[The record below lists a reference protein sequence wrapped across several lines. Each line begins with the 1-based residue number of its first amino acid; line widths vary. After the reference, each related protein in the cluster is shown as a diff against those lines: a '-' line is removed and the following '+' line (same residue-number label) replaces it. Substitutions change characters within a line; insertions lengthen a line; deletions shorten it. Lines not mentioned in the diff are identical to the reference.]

1 MPENKQIVIPITG
14 MTCANCVATIE
25 RNVKKMPGV
34 KNTTV
39 NLSTERATIDFDPD
53 QVKIDGLVQ
62 KIEHV
67 GYGIASGEI
76 TVQLQRLSDPVDAN
90 RLEKRIR
97 LVDGILYA
105 QANLSSDS
113 ILIRYIPTIIDKD
126 EIYSEIKKAGFD
138 PLVTDDENEDVE
150 LKARNQEIS
159 TQKRQLITGIIFSFP
174 LLVYA
179 MAGDFGI
186 ISQGFFH
193 SLLSKLLMFGLAT
206 PVQFFVGWQYY
217 VGAYKAIRNKSA
229 NMDVLVALGSSV
241 AYIYSIFVA
250 LGLLHGHV
258 YFETSAV
265 IITLIKL
272 GKFLE
277 ARAKGKTS
285 DSIRKLMSLRPET
298 ATILQGEKEVIVP
311 ISDVVVD
318 DIVIVKPGESI
329 PVDGVIIKGDTFVD
343 EAMITG
349 ESLPVEKT
357 VKSTVIGGTVNQTG
371 WFKFT
376 ATKVGKETMLS
387 KIIQLVEDAQGSK
400 APIQKLADKV
410 SAVFVPFVLVVALLT
425 FLGWMTFGFNVK
437 PGMDVTPLT
446 RALVNMVA
454 VLVIACPC
462 AMGLATP
469 TAIMVGTGKGA
480 EIGILIK
487 SSEALE
493 KTATINAVV
502 LDKTGTITTG
512 HPSVTDIVPVDGVT
526 ENDLLALTASLEKS
540 SEHPLGQAIVA
551 EAENRGLEVV
561 RPGSFSS
568 ITGKGIL
575 GEISG
580 KQVII
585 GNNKLMIEEGIEFS
599 EYQTLINTLQND
611 AKTPLLIA
619 IDHQFAGVIAV
630 ADTVKVNSKNAI
642 QKLRNL
648 GLDVMMITGDNE
660 LTAKAISSQM
670 GIDHVI
676 SDVLPGEKATR
687 IKELQ
692 ESGKKVMMVGDGIN
706 DSPALAQA
714 DVGVAIGTGTD
725 IAMASA
731 PVILVSGE
739 LGGLVHSISLAKNTV
754 RTIKQNLFWAFFYN
768 VVLIPVAALGLLIPM
783 FAAGAMA
790 MSSVIVI
797 TNSLRLAKKSLD

>member
-90 RLEKRIR
+90 RLEKKIR
-97 LVDGILYA
+97 LLDGILYA

-113 ILIRYIPTIIDKD
+113 FLVRYIPTIIDKD

-790 MSSVIVI
+790 MSSVIVV

>member
-14 MTCANCVATIE
+14 MTCANCVTTIE
-25 RNVKKMPGV
+25 RNVKRIPGV
-34 KNTTV
+34 NNTTV
-39 NLSTERATIDFDPD
+39 NLSTERATIDFNPE

-76 TVQLQRLSDPVDAN
+76 TVQLRRLSDPVDAN
-90 RLEKRIR
+90 QLEKRIR
-97 LVDGILYA
+97 FADGILHA

-113 ILIRYIPTIIDKD
+113 ILVRYIPTIIDKD
-126 EIYSEIKKAGFD
+126 EIFSEIKKAGFE
-138 PLVTDDENEDVE
+138 PLITDNEEEDIE
-150 LKARNQEIS
+150 LKARNQEKS
-159 TQKRQLITGIIFSFP
+159 TQKRQLITGIIFSVP

-186 ISQGFFH
+186 ISQVFFH
-193 SLLSKLLMFGLAT
+193 SLLSKILMLAFAT
-206 PVQFFVGWQYY
+206 PVQFIVGWQYY

-241 AYIYSIFVA
+241 AYVYSIIVT
-250 LGLLHGHV
+250 LGVLHGHV

-298 ATILQGEKEVIVP
+298 ATILKGEKEVVVA
-311 ISDVVVD
+311 ISDVVVSD
-318 DIVIVKPGESI
+318 TLIVKPGESI
-329 PVDGVIIKGDTFVD
+329 PVDGVITDGATFID

-357 VKSTVIGGTVNQTG
+357 VNSSVIGGTVNQTG

-410 SAVFVPFVLVVALLT
+410 SAVFVPLVLVVAFFT
-425 FLGWMTFGFNVK
+425 FLGWMTLGFSVK
-437 PGMDVTPLT
+437 PDMDMTPFT

-493 KTATINAVV
+493 RTAAINTVV

-512 HPSVTDIVPVDGVT
+512 HPSVTDIVPVNGISET
-526 ENDLLALTASLEKS
+526 DLLALAASLERL
-540 SEHPLGQAIVA
+540 SEHPLGQAIVG
-551 EAENRGLEVV
+551 EAENRGLELPK
-561 RPGSFSS
+561 PGLFSS
-568 ITGKGIL
+568 KTGKGIF
-575 GEISG
+575 GEIEG

-585 GNNKLMIEEGIEFS
+585 GNNKLMIEEGIDFS
-599 EYQTLINTLQND
+599 QCQTLIYTLQKD
-611 AKTPLLIA
+611 AKTPLLVA
-619 IDHQFAGVIAV
+619 MDNQFAGVIAV
-630 ADTVKVNSKNAI
+630 ADTVKSNSKGAI

-648 GLDVMMITGDNE
+648 GLDVLMITGDNE
-660 LTAKAISSQM
+660 ITAKSISAQVE
-670 GIDHVI
+670 IDQVI
-676 SDVLPGEKATR
+676 SDVLPGEKAAR
-687 IKELQ
+687 IREIQK
-692 ESGKKVMMVGDGIN
+692 SGKKVMMVGDGIN
-706 DSPALAQA
+706 DAPALAQA

-768 VVLIPVAALGLLIPM
+768 IVLIPVAALGLLIPM

-790 MSSVIVI
+790 MSSVIVV

>member
-90 RLEKRIR
+90 RLEKKIR
-97 LVDGILYA
+97 LLDGILYA

-113 ILIRYIPTIIDKD
+113 FLVRYIPTIIDKD

>member
-25 RNVKKMPGV
+25 RNVKKIPGV
-34 KNTTV
+34 NNTVV
-39 NLSTERATIDFDPD
+39 NLSTERATIDFDPE
-53 QVKIDGLVQ
+53 QVNIDGLVQ

-67 GYGIASGEI
+67 GYGVASGEI
-76 TVQLQRLSDPVDAN
+76 TVHLRRLSDPVDAN
-90 RLEKRIR
+90 RLEKKIR
-97 LVDGILYA
+97 LLDGILHA

-113 ILIRYIPTIIDKD
+113 ILLRYIPTIIDKD

-150 LKARNQEIS
+150 IKARNQEIS
-159 TQKRQLITGIIFSFP
+159 TQKRQLITGIIFSLP

-186 ISQGFFH
+186 ISQVFFH

-217 VGAYKAIRNKSA
+217 IGAYKAIRNKSA

-298 ATILQGEKEVIVP
+298 ATILQGEEEVIVP

-318 DIVIVKPGESI
+318 DTVIVKPGESI
-329 PVDGVIIKGDTFVD
+329 PVDGIITEGATFIN

-357 VKSTVIGGTVNQTG
+357 VNSTVIGGTINQTG

-410 SAVFVPFVLVVALLT
+410 SAVFVPFVLVVALVT
-425 FLGWMTFGFNVK
+425 FLGWMTLGFSVK
-437 PGMDVTPLT
+437 PGMDVTPFT

-493 KTATINAVV
+493 KTAAINTIV
-502 LDKTGTITTG
+502 LDKTGTITVG
-512 HPSVTDIVPVDGVT
+512 HPSVTDIVSVDGVT
-526 ENDLLALTASLEKS
+526 EKDLLVLAASLEKS

-561 RPGSFSS
+561 RPGWFSS
-568 ITGKGIL
+568 KTGKGIL

-580 KQVII
+580 KQLII
-585 GNNKLMIEEGIEFS
+585 GNNKLMIEESIDFS
-599 EYQTLINTLQND
+599 QYQTLINTLQND

-619 IDHQFAGVIAV
+619 IDHQFAGIIAV

-642 QKLRNL
+642 QKLKNL

-660 LTAKAISSQM
+660 LTAKAISSKM
-670 GIDHVI
+670 GIAHVI
-676 SDVLPGEKATR
+676 SDVLPGEKAAR

-706 DSPALAQA
+706 DAPALAQA

-790 MSSVIVI
+790 MSSVIVV
-797 TNSLRLAKKSLD
+797 TNSLRLAKKV

>member
-790 MSSVIVI
+790 MSSVIVV